1 MHLMKYDYIVMQ
13 FLSTCTCQSGYS
25 KAMKCKQQLKI
36 TVKVNNK

>member
-13 FLSTCTCQSGYS
+13 FLSTCQSGYS